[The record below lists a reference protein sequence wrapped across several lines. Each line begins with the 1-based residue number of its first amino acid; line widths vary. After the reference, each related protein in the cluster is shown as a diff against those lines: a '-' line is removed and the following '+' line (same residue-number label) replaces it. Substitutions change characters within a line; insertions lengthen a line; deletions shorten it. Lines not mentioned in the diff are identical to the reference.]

1 MKKNRITHLTLA
13 AMLTLFSTLAGAQ
26 SGAAGRGRH
35 PGGPDP
41 FMRCIN
47 QLALSSETREKADA
61 LIQTER
67 EATKDGRDTMKAVMD
82 AYYAAL
88 TSSEQDS
95 GTLAEAQQAIVTLE
109 EEHREN
115 RFALEIS
122 LVALLSTGEA
132 SQLGQ
137 CLTSIPEPPPDHP
150 NVDNGGEST
159 YHKTLY

>member
-1 MKKNRITHLTLA
+1 MKKNRMTYLTLA
-13 AMLTLFSTLAGAQ
+13 VMLTLCGTLAAAQ
-26 SGAAGRGRH
+26 GSAAGRGRH

-47 QLALSSETREKADA
+47 QLNLSTETRTKVDE

-67 EATKDGRDTMKAVMD
+67 EATKDERDTMKAAMD

-95 GTLAEAQQAIVTLE
+95 VALAEAQQEIIALE

-115 RFALEIS
+115 RFALESSI
-122 LVALLSTGEA
+122 VALLTTDEA
-132 SQLGQ
+132 AQLGQ
-137 CLTSIPEPPPDHP
+137 CLTSVPEPPVDHS
-150 NVDNGGEST
+150 NIDNEKESN
-159 YHKTLY
+159 